1 MDEVYKFFTLV
12 RRYRLSLIIIPI
24 ITIIITFFLVR
35 NLANSYISQAQIATG
50 IVDESQQQSLLIQTV
65 TNRDQVAQKF
75 SNLVEIMRMN
85 RVLNQVGYR
94 LILHDLTSPQRFK
107 KESKDLSELNIGARR
122 HAIEV
127 YTEKYNKAEALTL
140 SNPDQNGLNRVLVSM
155 GYDPDALRNKLNIFR
170 SGESDYIV
178 VQFESESPE
187 LSAYVVNQVSDEFM
201 KSYSTALKSRKIRE
215 NDFLK
220 NLLKEKTDSLSNRMS
235 RLRNYKVSNGVI
247 NLPEQSKQLYN
258 LVLEYD
264 TKKQEAIE
272 KTSSYAGA
280 LNEIDRKF
288 DPKERE
294 YIEAKLSKV
303 NQSIVNTKAELSSLY
318 NLYINNDL
326 EQRYKDSY
334 DSLSNKL
341 TEQIN
346 KSADQYITNPLA
358 TKQALI
364 SEKMN
369 LEIQMDISRY
379 SINSIENKI
388 KSLRQQLGK
397 LVPKDAD
404 IQSLDM
410 NIDIAS
416 KEYLDILD
424 KYNQSNLE
432 SSFTSNISVVQP
444 GVPGLAQPSKKM
456 LLVILSGIITFV
468 FCVLVIFIIY
478 LLDHSVISAKGLADS
493 TQVAVLGSLSLLKSP
508 SVDLH
513 SLWENNTL
521 SKDSIQYK
529 NQLRSIRHE
538 IENLLHDKILL
549 ITSLD
554 RHEGKTLLSLS
565 LSFAWKMTNKK
576 VLLIDG
582 NFSNPTISKA
592 STAKFYLEDFLVE
605 SQNVNY
611 HSRAGSI
618 DVLCNK
624 GGDISIL
631 ELATFEQ
638 IKSKLD
644 WAKNF
649 YDLIIIETAALD
661 DTNQAKEW
669 LLFSEDTVSV
679 FEAGKVIT
687 EKNKRYLSY
696 LKESGYFRGWIF
708 NKAISN

>member
-1 MDEVYKFFTLV
+1 MGEVFKFLNLV
-12 RRYRLSLIIIPI
+12 RRYRLTLIIIPI
-24 ITIIITFFLVR
+24 VTIIITFFLVR

-50 IVDESQQQSLLIQTV
+50 IVDDSQQQSVLIQAI

-75 SNLVEIMRMN
+75 SNLVEAMRMN
-85 RVLNQVGYR
+85 RVLNQVGYQ
-94 LILHDLTSPQRFK
+94 LILHDLTNAQHYK
-107 KESKDLSELNIGARR
+107 KDSKLLTELNDAARR
-122 HAIEV
+122 HAIQV

-140 SNPDQNGLNRVLVSM
+140 SNPDQNGLYRVMVSM
-155 GYDPDALRNKLNIFR
+155 GYDPDAIRNKLIIFR

-187 LSAYVVNQVSDEFM
+187 LSASVVNQIGAEFI
-201 KSYSTALKSRKIRE
+201 KSYSTGLKIKKIKE
-215 NDFLK
+215 NDFLR
-220 NLLKEKTDSLSNRMS
+220 NLLREKTDSLSNRMS
-235 RLRNYKVSNGVI
+235 RLRNYKVNNGVI

-288 DPKERE
+288 NPKERQ
-294 YIEAKLSKV
+294 YVEATLSKV

-326 EQRYKDSY
+326 DQRYKTSY

-346 KSADQYITNPLA
+346 RSADQYITNPLA
-358 TKQALI
+358 TKQALV

-388 KSLRQQLGK
+388 GALREQLSK

-404 IQSLDM
+404 ISALDM

-416 KEYLDILD
+416 KEYLDILA

-468 FCVLVIFIIY
+468 FCLLIIFIIY
-478 LLDHSVISAKGLADS
+478 LLDHSISSAKDLANA
-493 TQVAVLGSLSLLKSP
+493 TQVPVLGSLNLLRSP

-513 SLWENNTL
+513 TLWENNTL
-521 SKDSIQYK
+521 TKDLIQYK

-538 IENLLHDKILL
+538 IENQLEDKLVL

-576 VLLIDG
+576 ILLIDG
-582 NFSNPTISKA
+582 NFSNPAISKA
-592 STAKFYLEDFLVE
+592 STAKFYLEDFLAE
-605 SQNVNY
+605 PHNVNFQTKP
-611 HSRAGSI
+611 GTI
-618 DVLCNK
+618 DVLSNR
-624 GGDISIL
+624 GGDVSLL
-631 ELATFEQ
+631 ELATYEQ

-644 WAKNF
+644 WAKTF

-669 LLFSEDTVSV
+669 LSFSQNTVSV
-679 FEAGKVIT
+679 FEAGKVIS
-687 EKNKRYLSY
+687 EKNRRYLAY
-696 LKESGYFRGWIF
+696 LKETGYFRGWIF
-708 NKAISN
+708 NKVPNK

>member
-1 MDEVYKFFTLV
+1 MGEVFKFLNLV
-12 RRYRLSLIIIPI
+12 RRYRLILIIIPI

-50 IVDESQQQSLLIQTV
+50 IVDESQQQSVLIQAV
-65 TNRDQVAQKF
+65 TSRDQVAQKF
-75 SNLVEIMRMN
+75 GNLIEVMRMN
-85 RVLNQVGYR
+85 RVLNQVGYQ
-94 LILHDLTSPQRFK
+94 LILHDLSTGQHFK
-107 KESKDLSELNIGARR
+107 KDSKDLAELNAGARR

-127 YTEKYNKAEALTL
+127 YTAKYNNAEALTL
-140 SNPDQNGLNRVLVSM
+140 SNPDQEGLNRVMASM
-155 GYDPDALRNKLNIFR
+155 GYDADALRNKLIIFR
-170 SGESDYIV
+170 TGESDYIV

-187 LSAYVVNQVSDEFM
+187 LSAYVVNQVSAEFI
-201 KSYSTALKSRKIRE
+201 KSYSTTLKLRKVKE
-215 NDFLK
+215 NDFLR

-288 DPKERE
+288 EPKERQ
-294 YIEAKLSKV
+294 YIEASLSKV

-326 EQRYKDSY
+326 EQRYKVSY

-388 KSLRQQLGK
+388 ISLRQQLGK

-432 SSFTSNISVVQP
+432 SSFTNNINVVQP
-444 GVPGLAQPSKKM
+444 GVPGAAQPSKKM

-468 FCVLVIFIIY
+468 FCLLIIFIIY
-478 LLDHSVISAKGLADS
+478 LLDHSIMLAKDLANAS
-493 TQVAVLGSLSLLKSP
+493 QITVLGSLSLLRSP

-521 SKDSIQYK
+521 SKDLIQYK

-538 IENLLHDKILL
+538 VENQLDDKILL

-554 RHEGKTLLSLS
+554 KHEGKTLLSLS

-592 STAKFYLEDFLVE
+592 STAKFYLEDFLVAAD
-605 SQNVNY
+605 NVNF
-611 HSRAGSI
+611 HTTAGRI
-618 DVLCNK
+618 DVL
-624 GGDISIL
+624 
-631 ELATFEQ
+631 
-638 IKSKLD
+638 
-644 WAKNF
+644 
-649 YDLIIIETAALD
+649 
-661 DTNQAKEW
+661 
-669 LLFSEDTVSV
+669 
-679 FEAGKVIT
+679 
-687 EKNKRYLSY
+687 
-696 LKESGYFRGWIF
+696 
-708 NKAISN
+708 SNR

>member
-1 MDEVYKFFTLV
+1 MGEVFKFLNLL
-12 RRYRLSLIIIPI
+12 RRFRLTLIIVPI
-24 ITIIITFFLVR
+24 TTIIITFFLVR
-35 NLANSYISQAQIATG
+35 NLPNSYTSQAQIATG
-50 IVDESQQQSLLIQTV
+50 IVDESQQQSVLIQAI

-75 SNLVEIMRMN
+75 SNLVEIMKMN
-85 RVLNQVGYR
+85 RVLNQVAYQ
-94 LILHDLTSPQRFK
+94 LILHDLTTVQRFK
-107 KESKDLSELNIGARR
+107 PESKLLIELNAAARK
-122 HAIEV
+122 HAIQV
-127 YTEKYNKAEALTL
+127 YTEKYNTAEALTL
-140 SNPDQNGLNRVLVSM
+140 SNADQSGLYRVLTSM
-155 GYDPDALRNKLNIFR
+155 GYDPDALRNKLQIFR

-187 LSAYVVNQVSDEFM
+187 ESAFVVNQIAAEFI
-201 KSYSTALKSRKIRE
+201 KSYSTSLKVKKIKE
-215 NDFLK
+215 NDFLR
-220 NLLKEKTDSLSNRMS
+220 NLLREKTDSLSNRMS

-247 NLPEQSKQLYN
+247 NLPEQSKQLYT

-288 DPKERE
+288 SPKERQ
-294 YIEAKLSKV
+294 YVEATLSKV
-303 NQSIVNTKAELSSLY
+303 NQAVVNTKAELSSLY

-326 EQRYKDSY
+326 EQRYKTSY

-346 KSADQYITNPLA
+346 RSADQDISNPLA

-364 SEKMN
+364 TEKMN
-369 LEIQMDISRY
+369 LEIQMDISRF

-388 KSLRQQLGK
+388 NALKKQLGT

-404 IQSLDM
+404 IQALDM
-410 NIDIAS
+410 NVDIAS
-416 KEYLDILD
+416 KEYLDILN

-432 SSFTSNISVVQP
+432 SSFTTNISVVQP

-468 FCVLVIFIIY
+468 FCLLIIFIIY
-478 LLDHSVISAKGLADS
+478 LLDHSVTSAKDLANV
-493 TQVAVLGSLSLLKSP
+493 TQVPVLGSLSLLKSP
-508 SVDLH
+508 AVDLH
-513 SLWENNTL
+513 SLWENSNL
-521 SKDSIQYK
+521 SKDLVQYK

-538 IENLLHDKILL
+538 IENHLQDKILL
-549 ITSLD
+549 ITSLN

-576 VLLIDG
+576 ILLIDG

-592 STAKFYLEDFLVE
+592 STAKLYLEDFFLE
-605 SQNVNY
+605 KEMFDMQP
-611 HSRAGSI
+611 RPGSI
-618 DVLCNK
+618 DVLSNR
-624 GGDISIL
+624 GGDVSIL
-631 ELATFEQ
+631 ELASFEE

-644 WAKNF
+644 RAKLF

-669 LLFSEDTVSV
+669 LLFSKDAVSV

-687 EKNKRYLSY
+687 ENNKTYLSY
-696 LKESGYFRGWIF
+696 LKETGNFHGWVF
-708 NKAISN
+708 NKVPSR

>member
-1 MDEVYKFFTLV
+1 MGEVFKFLNLI
-12 RRYRLSLIIIPI
+12 RRYRLILIIIPI
-24 ITIIITFFLVR
+24 TTIIITFFLVR

-50 IVDESQQQSLLIQTV
+50 IVDESQQQSVLIQAV

-85 RVLNQVGYR
+85 RVLNQVAYQ
-94 LILHDLTSPQRFK
+94 LILHDLTSAQHFK
-107 KESKDLSELNIGARR
+107 KDSKLLSELNAAARS
-122 HAIEV
+122 HAIKV

-140 SNPDQNGLNRVLVSM
+140 SNPDQDGLYRVMLSM
-155 GYDPDALRNKLNIFR
+155 GYDPDAIRNKLIIFR

-187 LSAYVVNQVSDEFM
+187 LSAFVVNQISAEFI
-201 KSYSTALKSRKIRE
+201 KSYSTTLKMRKMKE
-215 NDFLK
+215 NDFLR

-235 RLRNYKVSNGVI
+235 RLRNYKVNNGVI

-272 KTSSYAGA
+272 KTSAYAGA
-280 LNEIDRKF
+280 LSEIDRKF
-288 DPKERE
+288 DPKERQ

-303 NQSIVNTKAELSSLY
+303 NQSIVNTRAELSSLY

-326 EQRYKDSY
+326 EQRYKNSY

-346 KSADQYITNPLA
+346 KSSDQYITNPLA

-369 LEIQMDISRY
+369 MEIQMDISRY

-388 KSLRQQLGK
+388 NELRHQLDK

-416 KEYLDILD
+416 KEYLDVLN

-432 SSFTSNISVVQP
+432 SSFTNNISVVQP

-468 FCVLVIFIIY
+468 FCVVIIFIIY
-478 LLDHSVISAKGLADS
+478 LLDHSVSSAKDLANA
-493 TQVAVLGSLSLLKSP
+493 TQFTVLGSLGLLKSP
-508 SVDLH
+508 AVDLH
-513 SLWENNTL
+513 TLWENNAL
-521 SKDSIQYK
+521 SKDLVQYK

-538 IENLLHDKILL
+538 VENQLQDKILL

-576 VLLIDG
+576 ILLIDG

-592 STAKFYLEDFLVE
+592 STSKVYLEEFLAE
-605 SQNVNY
+605 PNNPNF
-611 HSRAGSI
+611 RTNTGGI
-618 DVLCNK
+618 DVLSNR
-624 GGDISIL
+624 GGDVSIL
-631 ELATFEQ
+631 ELATAEQ
-638 IKSKLD
+638 IQAKLD
-644 WAKNF
+644 WAKTL

-669 LLFSEDTVSV
+669 LMFSQDAISV

-687 EKNKRYLSY
+687 EKNKRYISF
-696 LKESGYFRGWIF
+696 LKESGHFRGWIF
-708 NKAISN
+708 NKVPNN

>member
-1 MDEVYKFFTLV
+1 MNEVFKFLNLV
-12 RRYRLSLIIIPI
+12 RKYRLILIIVPI

-50 IVDESQQQSLLIQTV
+50 IVDESQQQSVLIQAV

-75 SNLVEIMRMN
+75 SNLVEIMKMN
-85 RVLNQVGYR
+85 RVLNQVSYQ
-94 LILHDLTSPQRFK
+94 LMLHDLTSPNHFR
-107 KESKDLSELNIGARR
+107 KESKLLGELNTGARR
-122 HAIEV
+122 HAIQV
-127 YTEKYNKAEALTL
+127 YTEKYKKNEALTL
-140 SNPDQNGLNRVLVSM
+140 SNPDQNGLYQVLVSM
-155 GYDPDALRNKLNIFR
+155 NYDPDALRGKLQIFR

-178 VQFESESPE
+178 VQFESENPE
-187 LSAYVVNQVSDEFM
+187 LSAFVVNQISSEFIQN
-201 KSYSTALKSRKIRE
+201 YSTSLRLKKIKE
-215 NDFLK
+215 NDFLR
-220 NLLKEKTDSLSNRMS
+220 NLLREKTDSLSNRMS
-235 RLRNYKVSNGVI
+235 RLRNYRVSNGVI

-272 KTSSYAGA
+272 KTASYAGA

-288 DPKERE
+288 DPKERK
-294 YIEAKLSKV
+294 YIEATISKV
-303 NQSIVNTKAELSSLY
+303 NQQIINTKAELTSLY

-334 DSLSNKL
+334 DSLSTKL

-346 KSADQYITNPLA
+346 RSADQYITNPLA
-358 TKQALI
+358 TKQELI
-364 SEKMN
+364 GEKMN
-369 LEIQMDISRY
+369 MEIQMDISRY

-388 KSLRQQLGK
+388 NTLRAQLNK

-404 IQSLDM
+404 IQALDM
-410 NIDIAS
+410 NVDIAS
-416 KEYLDILD
+416 KEYLDVLG

-432 SSFTSNISVVQP
+432 ASFTSNMSVVQP

-468 FCVLVIFIIY
+468 FCLLIIFIMY
-478 LLDHSVISAKGLADS
+478 LLDQSVSLAKDLANV
-493 TQVAVLGSLSLLKSP
+493 TQAPVLGSLSLLKSP

-513 SLWENNTL
+513 SLWENQSL
-521 SKDSIQYK
+521 SKDLVEYK

-538 IENLLHDKILL
+538 IENQLQDKILL

-554 RHEGKTLLSLS
+554 RHEGKTLLGLS
-565 LSFAWKMTNKK
+565 LSFAWQMTNKRI
-576 VLLIDG
+576 LLIDG

-592 STAKFYLEDFLVE
+592 STAKFYLEDFLSAPE
-605 SQNVNY
+605 NVNFQT
-611 HSRAGSI
+611 RAASI
-618 DVLCNK
+618 DVLSNR
-624 GGDISIL
+624 GGDVSIL
-631 ELATFEQ
+631 ELASYEQ
-638 IKSKLD
+638 IKAKLE
-644 WAKNF
+644 WAKGF

-669 LLFSEDTVSV
+669 LMFSQDSVSV

-687 EKNKRYLSY
+687 ETNRAFLSY
-696 LKESGYFRGWIF
+696 LKDTGNFRGWIF
-708 NKAISN
+708 NKVPNK

>member
-1 MDEVYKFFTLV
+1 MNEVFKFLNLV
-12 RRYRLSLIIIPI
+12 RKYRLILIIVPI
-24 ITIIITFFLVR
+24 VTIIITFFLVR

-50 IVDESQQQSLLIQTV
+50 IVDESQQQSVLIQAV

-75 SNLVEIMRMN
+75 SNLVEIMKMN
-85 RVLNQVGYR
+85 RVLNQVSYQ
-94 LILHDLTSPQRFK
+94 LMLHDLTSPNRFR
-107 KESKDLSELNIGARR
+107 KESKLLGELNTGARR
-122 HAIEV
+122 HAIQV
-127 YTEKYNKAEALTL
+127 YTEKYKKNEALTL
-140 SNPDQNGLNRVLVSM
+140 SNPDQNGLYQVLVSM
-155 GYDPDALRNKLNIFR
+155 NYDPDALRGKLQIFR

-178 VQFESESPE
+178 VQFESENPE
-187 LSAYVVNQVSDEFM
+187 LSAFVVNQISSEFIQN
-201 KSYSTALKSRKIRE
+201 YSTSLRLKKIKE
-215 NDFLK
+215 NDFLR
-220 NLLKEKTDSLSNRMS
+220 NLLREKTDSLSNRMS
-235 RLRNYKVSNGVI
+235 RLRNYRVANGVI

-272 KTSSYAGA
+272 KTASYAGA

-288 DPKERE
+288 DPRERK
-294 YIEAKLSKV
+294 YIEATISKV
-303 NQSIVNTKAELSSLY
+303 NQQIVNTKAELTSLY

-346 KSADQYITNPLA
+346 RSADQYITNPLA
-358 TKQALI
+358 TKQELI
-364 SEKMN
+364 GEKMN
-369 LEIQMDISRY
+369 MEIQMDISRY

-388 KSLRQQLGK
+388 NTLRAQLNK

-404 IQSLDM
+404 IQALDM
-410 NIDIAS
+410 NVDIAS
-416 KEYLDILD
+416 KEYLDVLG

-432 SSFTSNISVVQP
+432 ASFTSNMSVVQP

-468 FCVLVIFIIY
+468 FCLLIIFIMY
-478 LLDHSVISAKGLADS
+478 LLDQSISIAKDLANV
-493 TQVAVLGSLSLLKSP
+493 TQVPVLGSLNLLKSP

-513 SLWENNTL
+513 SLWENQSL
-521 SKDSIQYK
+521 SKDLVEYK

-538 IENLLHDKILL
+538 IENHLQDKILL

-554 RHEGKTLLSLS
+554 RHEGKTLLGLS
-565 LSFAWKMTNKK
+565 LSFAWQMTNKRI
-576 VLLIDG
+576 LLIDG

-592 STAKFYLEDFLVE
+592 STAKFYLEDFLSE
-605 SQNVNY
+605 PENVNFQTKP
-611 HSRAGSI
+611 ASI
-618 DVLCNK
+618 DVLSNR
-624 GGDISIL
+624 GGDVSIL
-631 ELATFEQ
+631 ELASYEQ
-638 IKSKLD
+638 IKAKLD
-644 WAKNF
+644 WAKGF

-669 LLFSEDTVSV
+669 LMFSEDAVSV

-687 EKNKRYLSY
+687 ETNRAFLAY
-696 LKESGYFRGWIF
+696 LKETGNFRGWIF
-708 NKAISN
+708 NKVPNK